1 MKIKVISGSVIHQ
14 GEIKG
19 IGSIIDAINSEDAK
33 RLCLSGLCEIVDGDF
48 ETETDA
54 EIEEGVDLEE
64 LTKKELIA
72 YAEQLGIELDSR
84 STKAEMIEKIVSADA
99 PTTEMP

>member
-1 MKIKVISGSVIHQ
+1 MKIKVISGNVIHQ
-14 GEIKG
+14 GEVKG
-19 IGSIIDAINSEDAK
+19 VGSIIDAINSEDAK

-48 ETETDA
+48 GNEADA
-54 EIEEGVDLEE
+54 EIADGVDLEE

-72 YAEQLGIELDSR
+72 YAEQLGIEVDGR
-84 STKAEMIEKIVSADA
+84 STKAEIIEKIVSADA

>member
-14 GEIKG
+14 GEVIG
-19 IGSIIDAINSEDAK
+19 VGSIIDAINSEDAK
-33 RLCLSGLCEIVDGDF
+33 RLCLNGLCEVVDGDY
-48 ETETDA
+48 EPEADA
-54 EIEEGVDLEE
+54 EIKDGVDLEE

-72 YAEQLGIELDSR
+72 YAEQLGIEVDGR
-84 STKAEMIEKIVSADA
+84 STKAEIIEKIVSADA